1 MRRALHCLFVISV
14 VVLAG
19 CGDREPAKP
28 EASSSAQARTA
39 EPVAAAVASDWDELS
54 SRFVSEWLDAHP
66 IAAFA
71 AGKTEYAGQF
81 PDWSRAGLLAE
92 IDRLAEWKSRVE
104 AVDPSSLTPDQ
115 RFDREYLLA
124 VLDRNLFWMRDARW
138 PFRNLEAY
146 FDWGS
151 DYLNPSVYVT
161 KPYAPVDTRMRHMT
175 EFARNLPVALEQI
188 RDNLDTPMPRTWVEL
203 GVARFNGMS
212 RYFIDDVTAAFAE
225 ADDPELVAE
234 FNEAIGQAA
243 MSLAELGSW
252 FEGLRDT
259 ATEDY
264 ALGPE
269 LFVAMLRET
278 EQVGIPLDELAAIGR
293 TDLERNLA
301 LLDEAC
307 ATFAPGTD
315 RPGCMA
321 AMNANKPAGG
331 AVAGARDQLD
341 RIKTFMLEQRLA
353 SIPADDPIFVEEA
366 PPYARSNFAFIYVA
380 GPYERG
386 MPSTYY
392 IAPPDPNWPEQEQFD
407 YVPGAADLMSTS
419 VHEVWPGH
427 FLQFLHSTRSA
438 SPIGQLFVGYAYA
451 EGWAHYTEE
460 MMAEAGLSGGLP
472 GGNAEFR
479 IGQINKALYRNA
491 RYLCAIGLHT
501 QDMSVAECETL
512 FREKAFQDPGNA
524 RQQAARG
531 TYDPGYLNYTL
542 GKLMIRQLREDWTA
556 DRGGREAWG
565 EFHDTFLSRGGPP
578 IPMLRRL
585 LLGED
590 AGPAL

>member
-1 MRRALHCLFVISV
+1 MRRALHCVSVISV
-14 VVLAG
+14 LVLAG

-28 EASSSAQARTA
+28 EATASAQARTA
-39 EPVAAAVASDWDELS
+39 EPVAAAAATDWDELS
-54 SRFVSEWLDAHP
+54 ARFVSEWLDAHP

-81 PDWSRAGLLAE
+81 PDWSRTGLLAE

-104 AVDPSSLTPDQ
+104 AVDPSGLTPDQ
-115 RFDREYLLA
+115 RFDREYMLA

-225 ADDPELVAE
+225 VDDPELVAE

-269 LFVAMLRET
+269 LFAAMLRET
-278 EQVGIPLDELAAIGR
+278 EQVEIPLDELAVLGR
-293 TDLERNLA
+293 ADLERNLA

-331 AVAGARDQLD
+331 AVAGPGTSWTGSRRSCWSRGSPAFRRTIPSSWRKRPRTHAATSPSSTSPVPTSGACRPRTTLRP
-341 RIKTFMLEQRLA
+341 RIRTGPNRSSSTTF
-353 SIPADDPIFVEEA
+353 PA
-366 PPYARSNFAFIYVA
+366 PP
-380 GPYERG
+380 
-386 MPSTYY
+386 T
-392 IAPPDPNWPEQEQFD
+392 
-407 YVPGAADLMSTS
+407 
-419 VHEVWPGH
+419 
-427 FLQFLHSTRSA
+427 
-438 SPIGQLFVGYAYA
+438 
-451 EGWAHYTEE
+451 
-460 MMAEAGLSGGLP
+460 
-472 GGNAEFR
+472 
-479 IGQINKALYRNA
+479 
-491 RYLCAIGLHT
+491 
-501 QDMSVAECETL
+501 
-512 FREKAFQDPGNA
+512 
-524 RQQAARG
+524 
-531 TYDPGYLNYTL
+531 
-542 GKLMIRQLREDWTA
+542 
-556 DRGGREAWG
+556 
-565 EFHDTFLSRGGPP
+565 
-578 IPMLRRL
+578 
-585 LLGED
+585 
-590 AGPAL
+590 